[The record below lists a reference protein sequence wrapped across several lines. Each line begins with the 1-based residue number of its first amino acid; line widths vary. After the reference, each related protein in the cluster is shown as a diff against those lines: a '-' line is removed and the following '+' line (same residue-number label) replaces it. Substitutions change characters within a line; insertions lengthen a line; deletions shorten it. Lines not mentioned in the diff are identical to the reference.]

1 MRAIRSTFL
10 VMVFILLAQKPEA
23 QIISDDRSGPKSQ
36 YNVHRE
42 YDEHGNLIEY
52 DSVCV
57 TTWNYSGEADMD
69 TISDIWSYTPDPK
82 DSEEFSGAYP
92 KHHSFRFPGDEF
104 YEFPQFNFD
113 FSFNNPD
120 SIFRGFDFYFSL
132 SPGDSI
138 HLNEPYFDFYGQFP
152 PMPPD
157 IHSYIE
163 DMHRMIDDM
172 FNHNEEILREF
183 NEEEFHQMSPDEPSK
198 DSIPAEP
205 TPPPSPQKYSGPL
218 FNI

>member
-1 MRAIRSTFL
+1 MRAIRTTFL

-23 QIISDDRSGPKSQ
+23 QIISDDHSGPQSQ

-52 DSVCV
+52 DSTSV
-57 TTWNYSGEADMD
+57 TTWNYSGEDDID
-69 TISDIWSYTPDPK
+69 TLSDIWSYTPDPR
-82 DSEEFSGAYP
+82 DSEDHSDEYS
-92 KHHSFRFPGDEF
+92 KHHGFSFPGDGF
-104 YEFPQFNFD
+104 YQFPQFDFD

-120 SIFRGFDFYFSL
+120 SIIKGFDFYFSL

-138 HLNEPYFDFYGQFP
+138 NSTEPYFDYYGQFS

-163 DMHRMIDDM
+163 DMHKMIDDM
-172 FNHNEEILREF
+172 FNHDEEILREF
-183 NEEEFHQMSPDEPSK
+183 NEEEFHQMTPEEPST
-198 DSIPAEP
+198 DSIPVEP
-205 TPPPSPQKYSGPL
+205 TPPPTPQNYSGPSV
-218 FNI
+218 NI